1 MKKYMMV
8 TAICGCLLVGSLY
21 PRLLL
26 EHHVKLVDET
36 GKELVIEGEY
46 RDESPVKLEFGCFRF
61 FRLADLSK
69 GICTMIEKKGITY
82 AKSKRSTDRGV

>member
-1 MKKYMMV
+1 MKKYMMI

-36 GKELVIEGEY
+36 GKELVIEGDY
-46 RDESPVKLEFGCFRF
+46 RDEIPIKLEFRFLRF
-61 FRLADLSK
+61 FR
-69 GICTMIEKKGITY
+69 
-82 AKSKRSTDRGV
+82 